1 MPFRSC
7 TFSFTCVGQMWPQYL
22 TISLAPT
29 RPGRQLN
36 ALETGLR
43 FITNL
48 VRTDNPERWWIAI
61 VRCES
66 EPLLF
71 VSMQGEACA

>member
-1 MPFRSC
+1 
-7 TFSFTCVGQMWPQYL
+7 MWPQYL

-48 VRTDNPERWWIAI
+48 GRTDKPERGA
-61 VRCES
+61 S
-66 EPLLF
+66 GT
-71 VSMQGEACA
+71 QGIPGTTLAVED